1 MKYPLNRLRAF
12 PLKGDDSL
20 AAGRRG
26 QPRPLLAVSGESV
39 LGHTHAEGNKL

>member
-1 MKYPLNRLRAF
+1 MKHPLSRLRAF

-26 QPRPLLAVSGESV
+26 QLRPLLAVSGEYG
-39 LGHTHAEGNKL
+39 LRYAHAEGTKL